1 MITGARLGAVRK
13 SRLPHD
19 RKTLTDHGRQ
29 ALQRTNRSMAAKGEL
44 WRGSKVWQLVYNCAG
59 TSLCDV
65 PQVSRRGCKC
75 DVRVVFS
82 ATIEQVS
89 EGKILAT
96 VTGVSR

>member
-1 MITGARLGAVRK
+1 MGAVRK
-13 SRLPHD
+13 SRLTHD

-44 WRGSKVWQLVYNCAG
+44 WRGSKVHVWQLVYNCAG

-65 PQVSRRGCKC
+65 PEVSRRGCKC
-75 DVRVVFS
+75 DVRVVLS
-82 ATIEQVS
+82 ATVEQVS
-89 EGKILAT
+89 EGKILGT